1 MLASFSLIFYFYFS
15 NLLLKFKSSMIFCSF
30 SSTIS
35 TLGGWSTFCPFV
47 EFGDDAS
54 QDVHEFHPVGF
65 EEGGQVNFVEF

>member
-1 MLASFSLIFYFYFS
+1 
-15 NLLLKFKSSMIFCSF
+15 MIFCSF

-65 EEGGQVNFVEF
+65 EEGGQINFVEF